1 VLAGNFKRSP
11 LGKNIKVK
19 TALKTAVEGDLSIAY
34 RVKSTPGAHAVIFI
48 HGLGADSRFFQKQIN
63 YFSPCMTALSL
74 DLPGHGNSTGTGT
87 VSMDR
92 LVDALLLVLR
102 TEGIE
107 KATLAGHS
115 LGGAVALEFYFR
127 YPSMVEA
134 MVLIS
139 TGAHLPVSPFLDK
152 HLGDDPA
159 EFYPLLVGAIFSK
172 KRELMIAMA
181 QKNLHLFDGDFFKAN
196 LALCRETDF
205 SGRLA
210 DVSVPVLAVA
220 NRDDRLVP
228 AEMTEQM
235 AAAIP
240 GGEFILLEAGGHVP
254 FFEYPELFDREVER
268 FLDKHFRG
276 STPLRGKKKKKALNR
291 S

>member
-1 VLAGNFKRSP
+1 M
-11 LGKNIKVK
+11 
-19 TALKTAVEGDLSIAY
+19 
-34 RVKSTPGAHAVIFI
+34 KSTPGAHTVVFV

-63 YFSPCMTALSL
+63 YFAARMTVLAL
-74 DLPGHGNSTGTGT
+74 DLPGHGNSPGAGT
-87 VSMDR
+87 VSMEI
-92 LVDALLLVLR
+92 LVEALLLVLK

-115 LGGAVALEFYFR
+115 LGGAVVLEFYFR

-139 TGAHLPVSPFLDK
+139 TGAHLPVLPFLDK
-152 HLGDDPA
+152 HLDDDPA

-172 KRELMIAMA
+172 KRDLMVSMA
-181 QKNLHLFDGDFFKAN
+181 TRNLHLFDRDFFKAN

-205 SGRLA
+205 SGCLA
-210 DVSVPVLAVA
+210 GVSVPVLAVA

-228 AEMTEQM
+228 AEMTREM

-254 FFEYPELFDREVER
+254 FFEYSELFDREVEG
-268 FLDKHFRG
+268 FLDKHLRG
-276 STPLRGKKKKKALNR
+276 SASLGGKEKKNILNGA
-291 S
+291 

>member
-1 VLAGNFKRSP
+1 M
-11 LGKNIKVK
+11 K
-19 TALKTAVEGDLSIAY
+19 TALKTVEDGDLSIAY
-34 RVKSTPGAHAVIFI
+34 RIKSTPGAHAVVFV

-63 YFSPCMTALSL
+63 YFSPRMTAVSL
-74 DLPGHGNSTGTGT
+74 DLPGHGNSPGNGT
-87 VSMDR
+87 VSMER
-92 LVDALLLVLR
+92 LVDALLLVLK
-102 TEGIE
+102 TEGIK

-127 YPSMVEA
+127 YSSMVEA

-152 HLGDDPA
+152 HLSDDPA
-159 EFYPLLVGAIFSK
+159 EFYPRLVGAIFSK
-172 KRELMIAMA
+172 KRDLMVAMA

-196 LALCRETDF
+196 LALCRDTDF

-210 DVSVPVLAVA
+210 DIRVPVLAVA

-228 AEMTEQM
+228 AEMTEEM

-240 GGEFILLEAGGHVP
+240 GGEFTLLEAGGHVP
-254 FFEYPELFDREVER
+254 FFEYPELFDGEVER
-268 FLDKHFRG
+268 FLDKH
-276 STPLRGKKKKKALNR
+276 LRGFVPVRAAEKKKALNR
-291 S
+291 P